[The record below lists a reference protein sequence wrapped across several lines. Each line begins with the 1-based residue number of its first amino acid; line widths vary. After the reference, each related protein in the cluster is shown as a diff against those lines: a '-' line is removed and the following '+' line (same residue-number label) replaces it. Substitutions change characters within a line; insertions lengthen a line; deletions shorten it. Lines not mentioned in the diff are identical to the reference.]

1 MDAGLR
7 VDSPV
12 TPGVGGLLSQSRAIV
27 PKRHGLGNTPGPASA
42 AGARIVDNCPLIPAD
57 APDPLFARRFERA
70 GFETRVE
77 HVHATASGRGPR
89 HTIYLGRR
97 SK

>member
-1 MDAGLR
+1 VA
-7 VDSPV
+7 VW
-12 TPGVGGLLSQSRAIV
+12 
-27 PKRHGLGNTPGPASA
+27 
-42 AGARIVDNCPLIPAD
+42 AD
-57 APDPLFARRFERA
+57 APDPLFARRFERS